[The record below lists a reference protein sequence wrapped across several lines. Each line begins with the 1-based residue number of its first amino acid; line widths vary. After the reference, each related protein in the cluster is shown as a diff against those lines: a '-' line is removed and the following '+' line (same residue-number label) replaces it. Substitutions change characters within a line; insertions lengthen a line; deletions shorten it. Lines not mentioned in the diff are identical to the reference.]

1 MNNHAA
7 RPSEPAIIAADF
19 QAFNSHLLEYYDE
32 LFPLD
37 ENAIAFFADLREEYL
52 ATSPRRPVPLC
63 RFLGVSCGTGNLE
76 NKLALDPFDVTG
88 IDRSPD
94 FIGAARRRIKRNGST
109 VRFFEMATIDMGRF
123 LKAGSFNVVAALGN
137 AIPLLGDEILVRKAL
152 HDARRLLAPGGVLVV
167 ETENYD
173 RLLSSREPELPEL
186 SSMRVRLRRRYEYK
200 NENRIELETTLETGN
215 GRRIVLPCAAVYPM
229 STARLETL
237 AREAGFAAV
246 SLYGDFARGAWEAD
260 GPTTVAELR

>member
-37 ENAIAFFADLREEYL
+37 EDALPFFGDLREEYL
-52 ATSPRRPVPLC
+52 ATATRQPIPLC
-63 RFLGVSCGTGNLE
+63 RFLGVSCGTGTLE
-76 NKLALDPFDVTG
+76 NKLALEPFDVTG
-88 IDRSPD
+88 IDRSPEL
-94 FIGAARRRIKRNGST
+94 IGAARRRIKRSSST

-123 LKAGSFNVVAALGN
+123 LKEGSFNVVAALSN
-137 AIPLLGDEILVRKAL
+137 AVPHLGDEILVRKAL
-152 HDARRLLAPGGVLVV
+152 HDARRLLAPGGVFVV

-173 RLLSSREPELPEL
+173 RLVRSREPELAER
-186 SSMRVRLRRRYEYK
+186 SSMRVRLRRRYAYQ
-200 NENRIELETTLETGN
+200 NGDRIELEATLETGN
-215 GRRIVLPCAAVYPM
+215 GRRIVLPAAAVYPL
-229 STARLETL
+229 TTTRLESL

-246 SLYGDFARGAWEAD
+246 SLYGDFARGPWEAD